1 MENSTFTPTRETNS
15 QKPWNKEW
23 LERSWIV
30 ALHKRFS
37 AIYLQKFTS
46 AFPDNECFEEWA
58 GTWGESLKGCTGA
71 QIKYALDRVGKE
83 WVWPPSSVEFY
94 QLCQAGKEPEPFL
107 RLPPP
112 KPLSDVGV
120 AAMAKIKEM
129 LKQKPPSKDWAYR
142 ILDRVKD
149 GEIMAP
155 IAIQWATEVVDGDM
169 GRKAG
174 AKTASK
180 DRQGR
185 EAAIDA

>member
-46 AFPDNECFEEWA
+46 AFPDDECFEEWA
-58 GTWGESLKGCTGA
+58 GNWGETLKGCTGA

-83 WVWPPSSVEFY
+83 SVWPPSSVEFY
-94 QLCQAGKEPEPFL
+94 QLCQAAKGPEPFPQL
-107 RLPPP
+107 EPP
-112 KPLSDVGV
+112 KPLSDVGQ
-120 AAMAKIKEM
+120 AAMAKIREM
-129 LKQKPPSKDWAYR
+129 LKQKPPSKAWAYK
-142 ILDRVKD
+142 ILKREKD
-149 GEIMAP
+149 GECLAA
-155 IAIQWATEVVDGDM
+155 IAVKWAQEVVDADM

-174 AKTASK
+174 STSASENEPTAT
-180 DRQGR
+180 
-185 EAAIDA
+185 AAAHA